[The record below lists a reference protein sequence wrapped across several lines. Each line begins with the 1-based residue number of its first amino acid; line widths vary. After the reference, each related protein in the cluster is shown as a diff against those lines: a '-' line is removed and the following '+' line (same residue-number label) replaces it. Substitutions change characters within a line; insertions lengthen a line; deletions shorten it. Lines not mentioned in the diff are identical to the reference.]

1 MKNKILYYIV
11 VVVLLS
17 SCHELDLNPLSE
29 GSSGNWYSNE
39 QEVEMAVGYLF
50 NIDYWDNELTQNT
63 DYETYAWKD
72 EWTDSYSDDWT
83 ARSALSVVTGG
94 TINGQSGAVVYTW
107 KNTYTCIAAANRIL
121 ENIDKA
127 SSVISEDNFEMYKAN
142 AKFVRASQYARLIFL
157 FGDVPYYTET
167 IDIDEAF
174 AIGRTSKETILNA
187 IYEEYDYAAEY
198 LPESYSSSNSQFA
211 TKGAALAM
219 KARIALYMGDYEI
232 AKTAAKACMDLGVY
246 ELYPDYREL
255 FLPSTKNSV
264 ETIFCNPRSVEL
276 GITYPTGTAAC
287 FLSRLGG
294 GYANGGPSW
303 DLFFSYLC
311 TDGLPVD
318 ESPLFDPHDPFKNR
332 DPRCNAT
339 IVEFGTEWL
348 GYIYEPHPD
357 STTCLNTSTGKYVSN
372 LDCRTINGYASW
384 NGLVWKKRVD
394 DSWLDKETEPDNIIM
409 RYADVLLMYAEAK
422 IELSDI
428 DQSVLDAIN
437 QVRARAY
444 GVSYSAT
451 GSYPAVTTTDQDEL
465 RKSLRTERRM
475 EFAVE
480 GRRYSDLIRWKLA
493 EKALTNPVYGFLAPD
508 DLKEKI
514 VEQGG
519 WLFPETPDIDEDGL
533 PDLTSLFNAG
543 YIQQIAVR
551 SFDASKQYLWPIP
564 TTEVQINDNITQN
577 SGY

>member
-1 MKNKILYYIV
+1 MKNKIIYYIV
-11 VVVLLS
+11 IVVLLS
-17 SCHELDLNPLSE
+17 SCHKLDLNPLSE

-50 NIDYWDNELTQNT
+50 NIDYWDNEMTQNT

-72 EWTDSYSDDWT
+72 EWTDSYTDDWT
-83 ARSALSVVTGG
+83 ARSSLSVVTGG
-94 TINGQSGAVVYTW
+94 SINGQSGPVIYTW
-107 KNTYTCIAAANRIL
+107 KNAYACIAAANRL
-121 ENIDKA
+121 LANIDKA

-142 AKFVRASQYARLIFL
+142 AKFVRASQYAKLIFL
-157 FGDVPYYTET
+157 FGDVPYYTDV
-167 IDIDEAF
+167 IGIDEAF
-174 AIGRTSKETILNA
+174 AIGRTSKETILA
-187 IYEEYDYAAEY
+187 DIYDEYDYAAEY
-198 LPESYSSSNSQFA
+198 LPESYPNNNSQFA

-232 AKTAAKACMDLGVY
+232 AKNAAKDCMDLDVY
-246 ELYPDYREL
+246 ELYPDYEEL

-264 ETIFCNPRSVEL
+264 ETIFCNPRSVAL
-276 GITYPTGTAAC
+276 GIIYPTGTGSVA
-287 FLSRLGG
+287 LSRLGG

-318 ESPLFDPHDPFKNR
+318 ESPLFDPHEPFKNR

-348 GYIYEPHPD
+348 GYMYEPHPD
-357 STTCLNTSTGKYVSN
+357 SITCLKTSTGTYVNN

-384 NGLVWKKRVD
+384 NGLVWKKRID
-394 DSWLDKETEPDNIIM
+394 DSWLDKEEEPENIIM

-422 IELSDI
+422 IELGDI
-428 DQSVLDAIN
+428 DQSVLDAMN

-444 GVSYSAT
+444 GVSYTTT
-451 GSYPAVTTTDQDEL
+451 GSYPAVTTTDQNEL
-465 RKSLRTERRM
+465 RKILRTERRM
-475 EFAVE
+475 EFTWE
-480 GRRYSDLIRWKLA
+480 GRRYADLIRWKLA
-493 EKALTNPVYGFLAPD
+493 EKALTTPVYGFLAPD

-514 VEQGG
+514 VDKGL
-519 WLFPETPDIDEDGL
+519 WLFPETPEIDEDGL

-543 YIQQIAVR
+543 YVQAIAER
-551 SFDASKQYLWPIP
+551 KFDKTKQYLWPIP
-564 TTEVQINDNITQN
+564 TTEIQINDNMTQN